1 MKFHEPQKPF
11 AVELDE
17 LFLFLLQHIP
27 DRIYFKDADSRFI
40 WVSDA
45 MAKFLGASGPAELVG
60 KSDFD
65 FFTREHAQPAFDDER
80 AVMRSGEPMIGKIEK
95 ETLPDG
101 RIGWAMTTKIP
112 LRDATGA
119 IVGTC
124 GISRD
129 FTTQKALEDSLA
141 RTNAELERNQIELEK
156 TLAELTKTHAEL
168 KAAQQDLIEA
178 EKMRAQARFVFGI
191 AHEIRNPLNVVN
203 MAAEFLKTQTGVPQ
217 EILATMQ
224 DAIQQAD
231 AVISALMDAT
241 DASGLHLAPADL
253 ETIVRGAAS
262 LLQESPGVTVT
273 MEVDSNVPEVPA
285 DPAKLE
291 QCFRGILR
299 NAVDAM
305 NGEGRLNIRLRCVR
319 LRESDIQRSAG
330 SRSASWL
337 KAGGEAAEVRIA
349 DSGPGIPPDVL
360 ANLFDPFL
368 TTKPA
373 GKGTGL
379 GLMVCRRIIEL
390 HHGAIRIENGPDGGA
405 VATVLLP
412 FAGR

>member
-1 MKFHEPQKPF
+1 MRTENPEMPF
-11 AVELDE
+11 DVKLDE
-17 LFLFLLQHIP
+17 LFVFLLQHIP
-27 DRIYFKDADSRFI
+27 DRIYFKDSRSRFI

-45 MAKFLGASGPAELVG
+45 MAKFLGAESPGDLVG

-65 FFTREHAQPAFDDER
+65 FFTREHAQPAFDDEQ

-112 LRDATGA
+112 LRDAGGTV
-119 IVGTC
+119 VGTC

-129 FTTQKALEDSLA
+129 FTVQKALEDSLA
-141 RTNAELERNQIELEK
+141 KTNAELERNQIELEN
-156 TLAELTKTHAEL
+156 TLAELTDTHAEL
-168 KAAQQDLIEA
+168 KAAQRDLVEA
-178 EKMRAQARFVFGI
+178 EKMRAQARFVFGV

-203 MAAEFLKTQTGVPQ
+203 MAAEFLKTQQGIPS
-217 EILATMQ
+217 EIISTMQ

-241 DASGLHLAPADL
+241 DASGLQLSPADL
-253 ETIVRGAAS
+253 EPIVRAAAS
-262 LLQESPGVTVT
+262 LLTGAPGVTAT
-273 MEVDSNVPEVPA
+273 MEIESNLSRVRVDPT
-285 DPAKLE
+285 KLE
-291 QCFRGILR
+291 QCLRGILR

-305 NGEGRLNIRLRCVR
+305 NGKGRLTVR
-319 LRESDIQRSAG
+319 LRRVQLDEADVQRSAG

-337 KAGGEAAEVRIA
+337 KVGGEAAEVRIS

-360 ANLFDPFL
+360 EHLFDPFY

-379 GLMVCRRIIEL
+379 GLMVCRKIIEL
-390 HHGAIRIENGPDGGA
+390 HHGAIRIENGPKGGV
-405 VATVLLP
+405 VATITLP
-412 FAGR
+412 FSE